1 MRIPLDYYRILGL
14 PMQATA
20 DQLKQAH
27 RDRTLQLPRR
37 EYSEAAIATRRSL
50 LDQAYAVLSDP
61 EQRKQVDETLLSTQ
75 YESDSDAIT
84 IEIDDQQLIGGLLIL
99 QELGEYELVLKI
111 GRPYLSSG
119 TATIKDGRF
128 GDPRIVLSDIVLT
141 IALACLEL
149 GREQWQQGQ
158 YESAA
163 EALETGQELLLREG
177 LFAGV
182 RGEIQSDLYKLRPYR
197 ILELL
202 ALPESEAND
211 RQHGLRLL
219 KDMLRERG
227 GIDGTGNDQ
236 SGLSID
242 DFLRFIQQL
251 RGYLSA
257 EEQQALFEEESR
269 RPSAVATYL
278 AVYSLLARG
287 FAEHQPAL
295 IRRAKGML
303 SRLGSR
309 QDVHL
314 EQSVCALLLGQT
326 EEASRVL
333 ELSQE
338 YEPLAFIRENSQG
351 APDLLPGLCLY
362 SERWLQDEVFP
373 HFRDLAKREA
383 LLKEYFADEQ
393 VQAYLEE
400 LPADGEVVAD
410 WSLGERGLH
419 RELISSVSRNGRSR
433 SQTFVTEENLGG
445 YRSATATL
453 TAETAPLPA
462 AERSAKLG
470 SNGARTKPRSERP
483 RNGRPRPT
491 QSRYQAPDHDESTA
505 PPRESRR
512 SRWLLLLLGVALAM
526 GLGFLMIRALR
537 AILSPGAPAVD
548 PLLVQLDQPI
558 VNLKPAEQPV
568 SLTGEMN
575 VALAQTAIET
585 WLNAKKAAM
594 GSNHDPSKLTQVLA
608 EPKLAEWQ
616 RASDEAKREN
626 QHIEYDHAVKVDT
639 VEVSPTDPTQAIA
652 KATVT
657 EVRKYFSPGQ
667 PAETQTDRDMSV
679 SYTLVRQDNQWRIKT
694 WQ

>member
-512 SRWLLLLLGVALAM
+512 SRWLLLLLGVAMAM

>member
-433 SQTFVTEENLGG
+433 GQTFVTEENLGG

-470 SNGARTKPRSERP
+470 LSGGRTKPRSERP
-483 RNGRPRPT
+483 RNGRPRPA
-491 QSRYQAPDHDESTA
+491 QARFQAPDHDEPTA

-512 SRWLLLLLGVALAM
+512 SRWLLLLLGVAMAM

-537 AILSPGAPAVD
+537 AILSPGTPAVD

>member
-483 RNGRPRPT
+483 RNGRPRPA
-491 QSRYQAPDHDESTA
+491 QARFQAPDHDESTA

-512 SRWLLLLLGVALAM
+512 SRWLLLLLGVAMAM

-667 PAETQTDRDMSV
+667 PAETQTDRDMTV

>member
-1 MRIPLDYYRILGL
+1 
-14 PMQATA
+14 MQATA

-512 SRWLLLLLGVALAM
+512 SRWLLLLLGVAMAM

-537 AILSPGAPAVD
+537 AILSPGTPAVD

-667 PAETQTDRDMSV
+667 PAETQTDRDMTV

>member
-1 MRIPLDYYRILGL
+1 VRIPLDYYRILGL

-512 SRWLLLLLGVALAM
+512 SRWLLLLLGVAMAM

-537 AILSPGAPAVD
+537 AILSPGTPAVD

-667 PAETQTDRDMSV
+667 PAETQTDRDMTV